1 MDAITEGPPRPKPD
15 VVADVR
21 AGAMVDT
28 VPGASIVDRDKCI
41 GCGVCV
47 IACPDDAIVME
58 PVSEEEWFHVPNSL
72 AEWEERRLE
81 YLAGQKQPRP
91 GHARGA
97 S

>member
-1 MDAITEGPPRPKPD
+1 M
-15 VVADVR
+15 
-21 AGAMVDT
+21 
-28 VPGASIVDRDKCI
+28 VDRDKCI